1 MLLGRGRVLKRPLG
15 AIEAIKGAHEAFGG
29 IGGRGT
35 PGRADG
41 WQQLGQFGQEP
52 GHDGLS
58 RAAVRFALER
68 VQAALHGALRGGPKE
83 RLEFVGPS
91 PSGVATGH
99 LLAPSSQGGA
109 EGLKATQQMLGVGK
123 DAGNGLYI
131 GIPAV
136 GDDDCGVIPSR
147 FELQQE
153 ERAVRR
159 GVGGQ
164 EGYV

>member
-15 AIEAIKGAHEAFGG
+15 AIEAIKGAQEAFGG

-123 DAGNGLYI
+123 DAGKGLYI

-159 GVGGQ
+159 GVGG
-164 EGYV
+164 